1 MVSATCINLPAAL
14 RSIVDD
20 EFSLNGI
27 RGVLGVDDEEPAL
40 LHHLPKRLH
49 TLTFASHFSDFSV

>member
-1 MVSATCINLPAAL
+1 M
-14 RSIVDD
+14 DD

-40 LHHLPKRLH
+40 LNHLPKSLH
-49 TLTFASHFSDFSV
+49 TLTFASHFSDFIV